1 MFSLFSCHV
10 LYKIFK
16 ESSVANG
23 PSESAESAL
32 LMNVYRGLAI
42 LVSSGI
48 LVPLIN
54 LLLKARF
61 FGLLQG
67 RELLLEVL
75 CMVLWLLGC
84 WTFN

>member
-1 MFSLFSCHV
+1 MLSFFD
-10 LYKIFK
+10 
-16 ESSVANG
+16 VANG

-67 RELLLEVL
+67 RELLLGVL
-75 CMVLWLLGC
+75 CMVLRSLDLVR
-84 WTFN
+84 FEYY